1 MIDTPSIQEQNL
13 VPKGSYRIAFIIHG
27 MVRYSGGHTSMLR
40 LGSYL
45 HRFGNEVSYITID
58 ESRKNSM
65 EKNAAKNL
73 PSFQGVF
80 QEKDILRNRRFDI
93 GIATHWLTAYY
104 LLAYQ
109 RQFDYKMYFVQD
121 FEPYFY
127 PMGDLYLLAQ
137 NTYKLGLHMVS
148 LGPWNKTKIEETISE
163 GRTDVVDFPVAIDQY
178 EIHDRKISVDNE
190 IRLAV
195 YVKSKSKRAP
205 TLIFEQLKYLNGKL
219 SALGYR
225 LKIYVF
231 GMETHMIERLP
242 MGIKLG
248 RLSHQRLMQVYKTC
262 HFGLVASLTNISLVN
277 YEMIASGLPVI
288 DYCEGSAPSFFK
300 KDEMIFIESSI
311 SSLYE
316 KVVYYVKNQ
325 GELNEMLKRAQ
336 KKILKNQLDWE
347 KTARSFA
354 DLLSN
359 PIRQP

>member
-1 MIDTPSIQEQNL
+1 
-13 VPKGSYRIAFIIHG
+13 
-27 MVRYSGGHTSMLR
+27 
-40 LGSYL
+40 
-45 HRFGNEVSYITID
+45 
-58 ESRKNSM
+58 M
-65 EKNAAKNL
+65 EKNAATNL
-73 PSFQGVF
+73 PSFQGAF
-80 QEKDILRNRRFDI
+80 QEKDALRDKRFDI

-104 LLAYQ
+104 LLAHQ
-109 RQFDYKMYFVQD
+109 HQFDYKMYFVQD

-148 LGPWNKTKIEETISE
+148 LGPWNKTKIEEIISE

-178 EIHDRKISVDNE
+178 EITDRKIRVDNE

-205 TLIFEQLKYLNGKL
+205 TLIFEQLKYLYSKL

-231 GMETHMIERLP
+231 GMETHMIERIP
-242 MGIKLG
+242 IGINLG
-248 RLSHQRLMQVYKTC
+248 RLPHQQLMQVYKTC

-288 DYCEGSAPSFFK
+288 DYREGSAPCYFEA
-300 KDEMIFIESSI
+300 DEMIFIESDV

-316 KVVYYVKNQ
+316 KIAYYVKNQ
-325 GELNEMLKRAQ
+325 DKLNEILKRAQ
-336 KKILKNQLDWE
+336 KKILKNQLDWG

-354 DLLSN
+354 DLWSN
-359 PIRQP
+359 PMQQP